1 MTWFLIRRVAQAI
14 LVVIG
19 VAAVIFFVMRL
30 VPGDPARL
38 ISPRA
43 SEEALAAIRVQLGL
57 DKPPIV
63 QFLFFL
69 GNAARGDLGSSYYE
83 QQSAISLIFD
93 RLPLTLLLTAMAMVI
108 AVGVGLPLGFL
119 AATHRDSLIDKLV
132 LAVQMLFQSSPNF
145 WVAMVLLLI
154 FAVNF
159 KVLPAIGYENPTSAI
174 LPAASL
180 AIGLIAIISRVGRA
194 SMVEILEMDMVK
206 ALRARGIP
214 ARLILWKHALKN
226 SLLPLLTLLGA
237 QVGYLLGGAV
247 IVEFIYNYPGVGLL
261 TLEAVLRRDYPLVQ
275 AIVVIT
281 AGIFVTVNLLIDLSY
296 GIIDPRVRYQR

>member
-1 MTWFLIRRVAQAI
+1 
-14 LVVIG
+14 
-19 VAAVIFFVMRL
+19 
-30 VPGDPARL
+30 
-38 ISPRA
+38 
-43 SEEALAAIRVQLGL
+43 
-57 DKPPIV
+57 
-63 QFLFFL
+63 
-69 GNAARGDLGSSYYE
+69 
-83 QQSAISLIFD
+83 
-93 RLPLTLLLTAMAMVI
+93 
-108 AVGVGLPLGFL
+108 
-119 AATHRDSLIDKLV
+119 
-132 LAVQMLFQSSPNF
+132 
-145 WVAMVLLLI
+145 
-154 FAVNF
+154 
-159 KVLPAIGYENPTSAI
+159 
-174 LPAASL
+174 
-180 AIGLIAIISRVGRA
+180 
-194 SMVEILEMDMVK
+194 MDMVK